1 MKKRL
6 ATRLFAIVL
15 AGLILSACFGNFSLT
30 RTVYKLNSNVENAYV
45 RSAVT
50 WVFVI
55 LPVYVIPVI
64 LLVPIARNEPKGQLQ
79 SVALAILGFVY
90 LGWMFGHISF
100 MGVGAYTTALLTIPT
115 GFKATHL
122 PNLPSPLSFLYDVE
136 LSFWM
141 ALLVAGCVTAIGGA
155 LIGVPLMRLDG
166 LQAALATIAVL
177 VIVNTVLREWETV
190 TRGTTAML
198 GIPTDT
204 TLGIATFGAL
214 VTIVV
219 AWLFA
224 TSRWGLRLQ
233 ASRDD
238 PLAADSLGIN
248 TFKERMIA
256 FTISAFFAGAGG
268 VLWAHLLGTLAPT
281 MFFWGI
287 TFSTVAMLI
296 IGGIK
301 SLAGAVIGA
310 IAVSLL
316 SEGLR
321 RVEIGGLGPIPPPP
335 TGLTQAGLALVLIVI
350 LLIRQRGITGGREV
364 PMPSRLRQ
372 WALRG

>member
-1 MKKRL
+1 MTVTEESEVRSGMATLLRRVVARL
-6 ATRLFAIVL
+6 WGLLPLLALVGVIWLVAALFGSRSQQRIVTIMFIMMVVVVAL
-15 AGLILSACFGNFSLT
+15 YIFSGLSGILS
-30 RTVYKLNSNVENAYV
+30 
-45 RSAVT
+45 
-50 WVFVI
+50 
-55 LPVYVIPVI
+55 
-64 LLVPIARNEPKGQLQ
+64 
-79 SVALAILGFVY
+79 
-90 LGWMFGHISF
+90 FGHISF